1 MIFRPNQKPGFT
13 LLEILVST
21 GIFMVVMVVAVG
33 IFTLSVSSSSTSEQM
48 RLNAQA
54 ARFAFEAMTRETR
67 LARGLV
73 YTNPDINQPLMLI
86 PPIEATSQ
94 SAPTCSDSGGADA
107 EISVYRA
114 IPTDRQSDGQNLYT
128 LTRRVYFRGVDAK
141 LKLRID
147 QAYGG
152 VPTSVSRIYADVTSP
167 TGIAWDKTATPEN
180 IMPGNMSVDQFRL
193 VCTNLYPAPGQPIDS
208 IKAQPFIQLD
218 LTVLNKKYNENKEEE
233 RQVKT
238 TLRTM
243 IVPRSFAGPLEVVQP
258 GVQGSGQ

>member
-21 GIFMVVMVVAVG
+21 GIFMTVMVIAVG

-54 ARFAFEAMTRETR
+54 ARFAFESMTRETR

-73 YTNPDINQPLMLI
+73 YTDPNTNQPLMLI

-94 SAPTCSDSGGADA
+94 KPSTCSDAGGTDA

-114 IPTDRQSDGQNLYT
+114 ISTEKQSDGQNLYT
-128 LTRRVYFRGVDAK
+128 LTRRVYFRDADAK
-141 LKLRID
+141 LKLQTD

-152 VPTSVSRIYADVTSP
+152 VPTSVSQIHADITSP
-167 TGIAWDKTATPEN
+167 TGITWAKTADPEN
-180 IMPGNMSVDQFRL
+180 IMPSNMTADQFRL
-193 VCTNLYPAPGQPIDS
+193 VCANFYPAPGQPVDS
-208 IKAQPFIQLD
+208 IKSQPFVQLD
-218 LTVLNKKYNENKEEE
+218 LTVLNKKYNENKEDE

-258 GVQGSGQ
+258 GVQGSDQ